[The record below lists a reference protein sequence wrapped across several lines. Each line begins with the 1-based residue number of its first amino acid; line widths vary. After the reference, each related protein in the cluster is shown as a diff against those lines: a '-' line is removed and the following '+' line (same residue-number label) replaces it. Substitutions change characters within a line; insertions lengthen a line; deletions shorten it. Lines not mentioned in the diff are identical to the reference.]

1 MEQREGRMGRECTA
15 AGERGPAGST
25 QDLHCVG
32 TEVAFPQRPGHIFA
46 FLAAGSPALIC
57 LLFLLFQLPKGSNAF
72 TRIAGKV
79 GRGWRVRPIPA
90 PKGMKGSWGTE

>member
-1 MEQREGRMGRECTA
+1 MGRECRA
-15 AGERGPAGST
+15 AGERGPVGSA
-25 QDLHCVG
+25 QDLHWVG
-32 TEVAFPQRPGHIFA
+32 TEVAFPRRSRHIFA

-57 LLFLLFQLPKGSNAF
+57 LLFQLPKGSNAF

-90 PKGMKGSWGTE
+90 PKEMEGSWGTE